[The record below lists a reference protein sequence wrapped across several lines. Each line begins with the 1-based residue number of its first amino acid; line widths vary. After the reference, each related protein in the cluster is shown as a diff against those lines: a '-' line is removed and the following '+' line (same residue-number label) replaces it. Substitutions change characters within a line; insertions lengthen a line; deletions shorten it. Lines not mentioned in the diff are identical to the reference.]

1 MHSATRFSTG
11 RRALPEEKVRL
22 SGIEGGETGQQSR
35 QSGGLCRREGERAGW
50 REDEK
55 AGWLA
60 GLRSRLV
67 APPDCANRNGP
78 PSPGRAEMSEIRSTK
93 RDIQISRALSKL
105 LRHRAAAQGLAIDSS
120 GYVSV
125 SDVLQHNDLKCNH
138 ATVEDLRRVVETNDK
153 QRFRLA
159 EKGADGALYIC
170 ALQGHSMA
178 AVNAGADLQRMDR
191 RHDED
196 WPQYIV
202 HGTYRDKLPLIK
214 RAQGL
219 SRMGRNHVHFSY
231 TLPEKF
237 QRHLPPASEAASPKA
252 AESHRAISGMRS
264 SCQVALLLDVDR
276 IRNSELEFY
285 RSANGV
291 ILSAGDSRGIVDAR
305 YIAQIVDSE
314 HGVLSWT
321 DVPDCRESS

>member
-1 MHSATRFSTG
+1 
-11 RRALPEEKVRL
+11 
-22 SGIEGGETGQQSR
+22 
-35 QSGGLCRREGERAGW
+35 
-50 REDEK
+50 
-55 AGWLA
+55 
-60 GLRSRLV
+60 
-67 APPDCANRNGP
+67 
-78 PSPGRAEMSEIRSTK
+78 MSEIRSTK

-264 SCQVALLLDVDR
+264 GCQVALLLDVDG